1 MVPQGLWQA
10 QFQILSINFMKEILK
25 SNVNTDTMIKKC
37 ENCRIKYKYF
47 DCFLEH
53 INFKDDLIEYKC
65 LCRNKNYQQKF
76 DEKLKERFFN
86 TYKFF

>member
-1 MVPQGLWQA
+1 MASFISNLVNKLYEG
-10 QFQILSINFMKEILK
+10 NLK
-25 SNVNTDTMIKKC
+25 IKCKYWHNDKKC

-53 INFKDDLIEYKC
+53 INFKDDFKDDLIEYKC